1 MSVPY
6 PALCLACAAQ
16 VVINLLLTLLIW
28 IPGESLD
35 TRCCGV
41 TVLLLHV
48 SRNQH
53 GRCCLMLPP
62 HHLLFDAAGAW
73 QPIALPVLHAILYAG
88 VCHAIWVLFK
98 SPKA

>member
-1 MSVPY
+1 
-6 PALCLACAAQ
+6 
-16 VVINLLLTLLIW
+16 
-28 IPGESLD
+28 
-35 TRCCGV
+35 
-41 TVLLLHV
+41 
-48 SRNQH
+48 
-53 GRCCLMLPP
+53 MLPP